1 VRVRTPLFQVV
12 MSPSP
17 LSPPTRGGEIRL
29 FTKLSSMNNPELKI
43 KNSELKPVAIVTG
56 GGTGIGAACC
66 KALSAEGF
74 KTGIHYRRSEDQ
86 AKEIL
91 SQIED
96 GFLLKADL
104 ADVDEVE
111 EMAKAIKSI
120 AGRVDVLVNNAGIAV
135 NSDINS
141 MKIGE
146 FDSQRAMLRGTWY
159 LTKRI
164 LRLFMLR
171 RNSGRIINIS
181 SVVGHTGNG
190 GQIPY
195 TMEKAALDAFT
206 KSLAKE
212 LWGRNILV
220 NSVAPGFI
228 DTAMT
233 TSLPDDVQQK
243 ILENIPLGRM
253 GHPEEVADVVA
264 FLAGRGSYIT
274 GSVIHVNGGLYGG

>member
-1 VRVRTPLFQVV
+1 
-12 MSPSP
+12 
-17 LSPPTRGGEIRL
+17 
-29 FTKLSSMNNPELKI
+29 MNNSKFKI

-74 KTGIHYRRSEDQ
+74 KIGIHYRRSEDQ
-86 AKEIL
+86 AKDVL

-111 EMAKAIKSI
+111 EMAKSIKSI
-120 AGRVDVLVNNAGIAV
+120 AGCVDVLVNNAGISI

-146 FDSQRAMLRGTWY
+146 FDSQRTMLRGTWY

-171 RNSGRIINIS
+171 RDSGRIINIS

-233 TSLPDDVQQK
+233 KSLPDDVQQK

-264 FLAGRGSYIT
+264 FLARRGSYIT

>member
-1 VRVRTPLFQVV
+1 MNIKRE
-12 MSPSP
+12 
-17 LSPPTRGGEIRL
+17 TRN
-29 FTKLSSMNNPELKI
+29 TKHETHDV
-43 KNSELKPVAIVTG
+43 KPVAIVTG

-74 KTGIHYRRSEDQ
+74 KIGIHYRKSEDQ
-86 AKEIL
+86 AKDIL

-104 ADVDEVE
+104 ADVDDVE
-111 EMAKAIKSI
+111 EMAKSIKGM
-120 AGRVDVLVNNAGIAV
+120 AGRVDVLVNNAGISV

-146 FDSQRAMLRGTWY
+146 FDSQRTMLRGTWY

-171 RNSGRIINIS
+171 KDSGRIINIS
-181 SVVGHTGNG
+181 SVVGHVGNG

-233 TSLPDDVQQK
+233 ESLPDDVQQK